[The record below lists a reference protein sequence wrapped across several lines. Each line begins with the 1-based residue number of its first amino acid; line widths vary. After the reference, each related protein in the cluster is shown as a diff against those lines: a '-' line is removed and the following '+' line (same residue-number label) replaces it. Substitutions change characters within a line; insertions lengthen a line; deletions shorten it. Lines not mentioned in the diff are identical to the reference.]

1 MPTASEVYSK
11 IVRRRKFLT
20 SLLVLSVVPLFL
32 LDVCTGGT
40 PCWALKGKMGSLIL
54 YDIRLPVALA
64 AVLAGS
70 SLALAGSLAQT
81 ILNNPLASPY
91 TLGISAGAA
100 FGAALAYVFNLS
112 LFGVA
117 TNAFLTAT
125 LTALVVFILSKV
137 KGLSAEAMV
146 LAGIAMNYLFHSLLA
161 FAEFVATEEA
171 LQAVVFWTFG
181 SLYKSTWFKL
191 GVLASVLVPSAALSL
206 LLSWRL
212 SALRAGEEV
221 AEEVTD
227 PGKLRALAFVIM
239 TLVTAVTVCFFG
251 IIAFVGL
258 VAPHVARI
266 LVGED
271 QRFALVASM
280 AAGASLLLAAD
291 VASKSLIPG
300 AIIPI
305 GIVTSFVGVPFFVA
319 LLLKG
324 WEGAGS

>member
-1 MPTASEVYSK
+1 MPKAKEIYSK
-11 IVRRRKFLT
+11 LVRRRRFFTLIAFF
-20 SLLVLSVVPLFL
+20 SLLPLIT
-32 LDVCTGGT
+32 LDLCTGGT
-40 PCWALKGKMGSLIL
+40 PCWALRGETGRLIL

-64 AVLAGS
+64 AVLAGA
-70 SLALAGSLAQT
+70 SLSLAGSLAQT
-81 ILNNPLASPY
+81 VLNNPLASPY

-100 FGAALAYVFNLS
+100 FGAALAYVFNWS
-112 LFGVA
+112 IFGV
-117 TNAFLTAT
+117 TGNAFLFAT
-125 LTALVVFILSKV
+125 LTASAVFILSKA
-137 KGLSAEAMV
+137 KGLTPEAIV

-161 FAEFVATEEA
+161 FTEFVATEEA
-171 LQAVVFWTFG
+171 LQAVIFWTFG
-181 SLYKSTWFKL
+181 SLYKATWFKL
-191 GVLASVLVPSAALSL
+191 TILASVLVPSSIISM
-206 LLSWRL
+206 LLSWKL

-227 PGKLRALAFVIM
+227 PGKLRIVTLGILS
-239 TLVTAVTVCFFG
+239 LVTAVTVCFFG

-271 QRFALVASM
+271 QRFALVTSM
-280 AAGASLLLAAD
+280 LVGSSLLLAAD
-291 VASKSLIPG
+291 VASKSIIPG

-324 WEGAGS
+324 WEGA

>member
-1 MPTASEVYSK
+1 MPRAREIYNK
-11 IVRRRKFLT
+11 IIRRRRFFTIIALL
-20 SLLVLSVVPLFL
+20 SLIPLVA
-32 LDVCTGGT
+32 LDLCTGGT
-40 PCWALKGKMGSLIL
+40 PCWALRGETGKLIL

-64 AVLAGS
+64 AILAGA

-100 FGAALAYVFNLS
+100 FGAALAYVFNWS
-112 LFGVA
+112 VFGVA
-117 TNAFLTAT
+117 SNAFLFAT
-125 LTALVVFILSKV
+125 LTASAVFMLSKV
-137 KGLSAEAMV
+137 KGLSPEAMV

-181 SLYKSTWFKL
+181 SLYKATWFKL
-191 GVLASVLVPSAALSL
+191 SVLTLTLIPSSIVAL
-206 LLSWRL
+206 LLSWKL

-227 PGKLRALAFVIM
+227 PGMLRIISFVIL

-271 QRFALVASM
+271 QRFALVTSM
-280 AAGASLLLAAD
+280 ATGASLLLAAD
-291 VASKSLIPG
+291 VASKNIIPG

-319 LLLKG
+319 LLIKG
-324 WEGAGS
+324 WEGA